1 MKQRTNITIDTELYK
16 QVKEHIKN
24 NGQTFS
30 GLISMLLRREIK

>member
-1 MKQRTNITIDTELYK
+1 MKQRTNITIDIELYK
-16 QVKEHIKN
+16 QVKKHIKN

>member
-1 MKQRTNITIDTELYK
+1 MKQRTNITIDEELYK
-16 QVKEHIKN
+16 QVKEHTKN